1 MGDGAETEVIR
12 KTQDILGKYITKP
25 PLTNKLLAK
34 PPFRFLHDIVNSV
47 ITETGFLE
55 GLYTDAELSASHVK
69 DKDSKITFLQ
79 KCLDATSLAV
89 GEQMVA
95 RPSKIV
101 AGHEVDKTNLWLQC
115 LGQAI
120 EKQVDS
126 STAVKQVLE
135 GVKPTKAEKPKKTS
149 SSNEK
154 TDSKH
159 KKESSRSKESKE
171 SKSSRDKDKEHGS
184 KEKSKER
191 SSKERS
197 SKEPSKDR
205 SNKERNSKDGSSKE
219 RSSKDRTSR
228 DKDKS
233 KDRSS
238 RSTKDRDKK
247 SRDDK
252 SKSKS
257 KDKESR
263 DASKARSKNKEN
275 ASPNKESPKGDN
287 MNGPVVVEEQMVTQ
301 EKRTKSARPGSA
313 RPVTAQGEAEAI
325 EEETALVPQESVV
338 GLPSPTL
345 NSPKESQ
352 EVPEAVND
360 LQLDVGEH
368 FIPGGEDEINTSE
381 TANLSEGHR
390 SVAEDAGIGS
400 AGPASLLTLKDPTKE
415 DEGNLEQPPADFD
428 AIIVDNNNIDPAIL
442 KAMAP
447 HENDPGHQQ
456 EGHNREGPD
465 SGVGSLESPKHI
477 DPDPPNLDADDN
489 ADAVPPIADPE
500 PVLDPSPN
508 LAPPTVPAPEVSPRN
523 SARGPRQSARGP
535 GHSGRGPTP
544 LKAVGP
550 IGQPALPPES
560 GPTPIPPSGGDVDIR
575 PATGRGKRPRTG
587 LRSARPPSAR
597 PAPPRVRERREIP
610 QEEQPRP
617 GTSKPV
623 ANVILDQ
630 SHNDDD
636 DDEHFVVEESQPLV
650 EPEFNEEPV
659 GDTQG
664 AAAVMAAIAD
674 GADGEGDAG
683 EAGLLV
689 AQILETKKEL
699 EDGRRAAYSPETPGH
714 RSVHIEQSF
723 LSDAN
728 RRKEREQIQKDVKV
742 LSGYIQ
748 SLTRSVNPLAKM
760 LDYLQEDLDSMQKE
774 LDMWKDENKSLSQ
787 TLKRE
792 QGMMEQEVEPMKVQ
806 LLELETAVQDQR
818 DRISAIKS
826 HILRNRDRMN
836 MMMAG
841 INITG

>member
-313 RPVTAQGEAEAI
+313 RP
-325 EEETALVPQESVV
+325 
-338 GLPSPTL
+338 
-345 NSPKESQ
+345 
-352 EVPEAVND
+352 
-360 LQLDVGEH
+360 
-368 FIPGGEDEINTSE
+368 
-381 TANLSEGHR
+381 GHR